1 MQKILVEVDF
11 GGEFPIEM
19 PIEEYIVLRATGKQ
33 FSKLEKALPAAL
45 VTVAARFLL
54 PLLIRA
60 LPAII
65 ALILPPLIRAGTNLL
80 SQQGITSL
88 VQGILGNI
96 GRAIPQLSALLA
108 SPPAKG
114 ALATLLQNA
123 LSRIIPTLRGRDANE
138 VSRELAQK
146 LQEFLSGAG
155 QTQAQ
160 QALTQALQSL
170 PPQQAAEVTAAVGG
184 AMAKAKI
191 KIKGGWEI

>member
-45 VTVAARFLL
+45 VAVAARFLL

-60 LPAII
+60 LPTII
-65 ALILPPLIRAGTNLL
+65 SFILPSLIRAGINLL

-114 ALATLLQNA
+114 ALAALLQNA

-138 VSRELAQK
+138 VSRELAQR
-146 LQEFLSGAG
+146 LQEFLSGTG
-155 QTQAQ
+155 QAQAQ

-170 PPQQAAEVTAAVGG
+170 PPQQAAQVTAAVGG

-191 KIKGGWEI
+191 KIKGGREI

>member
-60 LPAII
+60 LPTII
-65 ALILPPLIRAGTNLL
+65 AFILPSLIRAGTNLL

-191 KIKGGWEI
+191 KIKGGREI

>member
-45 VTVAARFLL
+45 VAVAARFLL

-60 LPAII
+60 LPTII
-65 ALILPPLIRAGTNLL
+65 SFILPSLIRAGVNLL

-96 GRAIPQLSALLA
+96 GRAIPQLSALLT
-108 SPPAKG
+108 SSPAKG
-114 ALATLLQNA
+114 ALAALLQNA
-123 LSRIIPTLRGRDANE
+123 LSRIIPTLRGRDVNE
-138 VSRELAQK
+138 ASRELAQR

-155 QTQAQ
+155 QTQAL
-160 QALTQALQSL
+160 QALTQALQ
-170 PPQQAAEVTAAVGG
+170 
-184 AMAKAKI
+184 
-191 KIKGGWEI
+191 